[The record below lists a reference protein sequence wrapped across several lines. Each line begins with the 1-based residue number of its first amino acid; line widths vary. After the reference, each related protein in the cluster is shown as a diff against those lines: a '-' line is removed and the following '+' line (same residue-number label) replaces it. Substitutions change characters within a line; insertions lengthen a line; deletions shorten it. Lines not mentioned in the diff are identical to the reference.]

1 MCLGALVYDR
11 DTVKLETDG
20 VLLNVV
26 EILL

>member
-1 MCLGALVYDR
+1 MCLGALVYDL
-11 DTVKLETDG
+11 DTVKLETYE